1 MGVRFRPGSCSLC
14 NAGAAAYVAGPIP
27 DPMSTRFLS
36 RRCWLLLVLS
46 LVLAGPLRAGET
58 RFPADGTGVSFT
70 LPDGWTTSENRDGSL
85 KCTSGDGELS
95 FDLLPGKIITDPQ
108 TNLADAATG
117 LADAAGLKQVTT
129 EDGGEKANP
138 NGVKITGI
146 IVHGMKD
153 DVEYVGVVSI
163 LTPPTGERCAFQ
175 CFGTKTGI
183 LVHSKDMSHITLSF
197 KAAK

>member
-1 MGVRFRPGSCSLC
+1 MT
-14 NAGAAAYVAGPIP
+14 
-27 DPMSTRFLS
+27 TRLFS
-36 RRCWLLLVLS
+36 RRCLLLLS
-46 LVLAGPLRAGET
+46 LLVGLAGSLRAGEIK
-58 RFPADGTGVSFT
+58 FPADGSGVSLT
-70 LPDGWTTSENRDGSL
+70 LPDGWTTDEGKDGSL

-108 TNLADAATG
+108 TNLADAAAG
-117 LADAAGLKQVTT
+117 LADAAGLKNVTT
-129 EDGGEKANP
+129 EDGGEKDNP
-138 NGVKITGI
+138 NGVKIAGI

-163 LTPPTGERCAFQ
+163 LTPRNGQRCAFQ

-183 LVHSKDMSHITLSF
+183 LVHSKDMAHITMSF